1 MAEMTGNLQ
10 TGDMVP
16 NFSLP
21 TGDGTVAGIADYRG
35 KNLVIF
41 FYPKDD
47 TPGCTKES
55 IAFSQSRAAFQ
66 ACDTEIVGI
75 SIDSPKSHA
84 KFTAKHELTV
94 TLASDEEKSAV
105 EAFGVWVEK
114 NMYGRKY
121 MGTERATFLID
132 KQGKIAQIWRKV
144 KVPGHVDAVLEAAQ
158 TL

>member
-1 MAEMTGNLQ
+1 MTGNLQ
-10 TGDMVP
+10 IGDNAP
-16 NFSLP
+16 DFALP
-21 TGDGTVAGIADYRG
+21 TGDGEVVNVADFKG

-55 IAFSQSRAAFQ
+55 IAFSQARADFQ
-66 ACDTEIVGI
+66 ACNTEIVGI

-84 KFTAKHELTV
+84 KFSAKHELSV
-94 TLASDEEKSAV
+94 TLASDEEKSTV

-132 KQGKIAQIWRKV
+132 SQGKIAQIWRKV
-144 KVPGHVDAVLEAAQ
+144 KVPGHVEAVLEAAKA
-158 TL
+158 L

>member
-1 MAEMTGNLQ
+1 MTGNLQ
-10 TGDMVP
+10 IGDDAP

-21 TGDGTVAGIADYRG
+21 TGDGTLASIAEFRG

-55 IAFSQSRAAFQ
+55 IAFSQARGDFQ
-66 ACDTEIVGI
+66 ACNTEIVGI

-84 KFTAKHELTV
+84 KFAAKHELAV
-94 TLASDEEKSAV
+94 TLVSDEEKSAV

-132 KQGKIAQIWRKV
+132 SEGKIAQIWRKV
-144 KVPGHVDAVLEAAQ
+144 KVPGHVEAVLEAAKA
-158 TL
+158 L

>member
-1 MAEMTGNLQ
+1 MTGNLQ

-21 TGDGTVAGIADYRG
+21 TGDGSTVDVADYRG
-35 KNLVIF
+35 KKLVIF

-55 IAFSQSRAAFQ
+55 IAFSQSRADFQ
-66 ACDTEIVGI
+66 GCGTEILGV
-75 SIDSPKSHA
+75 SIDSAKSHA
-84 KFTAKHELTV
+84 KFTAKHDLTV
-94 TLASDEEKSAV
+94 TLASDEDKSAV
-105 EAFGVWVEK
+105 EAFGVRVEK

-132 KQGKIAQIWRKV
+132 AQGKIAQIWRKV
-144 KVPGHVDAVLEAAQ
+144 KVPGHVDAVLEAAKA
-158 TL
+158 L

>member
-1 MAEMTGNLQ
+1 MTANLEI
-10 TGDMVP
+10 GDDAP
-16 NFSLP
+16 QFSLP
-21 TGDGTVAGIADYRG
+21 SGDGETLSAADFLG

-55 IAFSQSRAAFQ
+55 IAFSQALAEFKAA
-66 ACDTEIVGI
+66 DTEIVGI

-84 KFTAKHELTV
+84 KFSAKHDLTV
-94 TLASDEEKSAV
+94 PLGSDEDKAAV
-105 EAFGVWVEK
+105 EAYGVWVEK

-121 MGTERATFLID
+121 MGTERATFLVD

-144 KVPGHVDAVLEAAQ
+144 KVKGHVEAVLEAAKA
-158 TL
+158 L

>member
-1 MAEMTGNLQ
+1 MTGNLQ
-10 TGDMVP
+10 SGDQAP
-16 NFSLP
+16 SFSLP
-21 TGDGTVAGIADYRG
+21 AGDGGHIDVSDYRG

-47 TPGCTKES
+47 TPGCTKEA
-55 IAFSQSRAAFQ
+55 IAFSQSREAFDK
-66 ACDTEIVGI
+66 CETEIIGI

-94 TLASDEEKSAV
+94 IVANGEDRSAV

-121 MGTERATFLID
+121 MGTERATFLIN

-144 KVPGHVDAVLEAAQ
+144 KVPGHVEEVLEAAKA
-158 TL
+158 L